1 MRKVLILI
9 YSAFLIIMLA
19 NYFYYR
25 NLYDQQITYI
35 IELLDRQV
43 QIVGLEVETINNNF
57 GSDVIEITISKD
69 MTGFFDESKPE
80 IKRQVTEQMKTF
92 YSRYKD
98 FITKIRYYDFNR
110 NEFTLSKD
118 EDKDEW
124 IESKFTPFDQRP
136 PVLEGTFVEESTGE
150 FNYYGAVL
158 MKNSG
163 KQIGNIAVTVDYK
176 KYFKKLFTEY
186 NLKDYQW
193 QWVITE
199 TGDILFDSYSKPP
212 IKYSQITSIANE
224 IADGSNAN
232 RRHEAVIGGKNV
244 EILSSYCSTQLLRKD
259 LLGIVFSAPTDFFQ
273 KYIIR
278 NSVFIVVG
286 TLLIIQLMI
295 LLFWQYIRS
304 QKREMGRLTD
314 SEEML
319 VRLIEEM
326 PVGVIIHNNNREI
339 LKSNKAAA
347 ELYLYKEE
355 SDMIGKIFPET
366 ALPDDSDYFSKHLGG
381 TFSPEQFVIIK
392 KEIGETVLYR
402 SSIPVKYLGDDATL
416 EILIDVTMLESARK
430 QEAKANVAKSEFL
443 ARMSYELRTPLNGII
458 GMADVLNRYE
468 LNTETKEVV
477 TLLRRSTEVL
487 LNIINDILDFSKIES
502 GKMILDEVPFN
513 IREEISYSV
522 DLAKTYISE
531 KELEIKCVIDDTI
544 PDSIIG
550 DPFRLRQILT
560 NLLNH
565 SIANSEKGEIQ
576 LKCQTRSIEGGII
589 ILSFEIRDEGKFI
602 SKADLKKIFGDFLGG
617 DSLSKITN
625 EESGFG
631 TIISRQLVEL
641 MGGELNAESISGG
654 TGNSVNKISFTIR
667 TYSNE
672 RPLKAIDFSDIKHF
686 DQIKTL
692 IISGR
697 QNRDEDTMAAI
708 HKLGLSSSVTTFQ
721 KSTIGQLKTNL
732 TLSEGRYK
740 MIIITDDEDF
750 DGFEVAK
757 LLWDNKLSLNFVMI
771 MISSN
776 DKKGNYLRSIT
787 LGIDHYLVK
796 PFDASEIFN
805 AVQSSFTYVE
815 SSSDTIES
823 ETLKKDLQILI
834 VEDNKMNQ
842 KIIAKMLGTLGY
854 KCEIAEDG
862 YDGFKK
868 ATKKKYDI
876 IFMDLVMPEMD
887 GFESTRRIMEH
898 DKNNVIIAFTADNMP
913 DSKRKAELS
922 GIKDFIAK
930 PVRLE
935 EIKKLFAKY
944 FDI

>member
-1 MRKVLILI
+1 M
-9 YSAFLIIMLA
+9 
-19 NYFYYR
+19 
-25 NLYDQQITYI
+25 
-35 IELLDRQV
+35 LDRQV
-43 QIVGLEVETINNNF
+43 QIVGLEVENTNNNF
-57 GSDVIEITISKD
+57 GSDVIAITISQD
-69 MTGFFDESKPE
+69 MTRFFDKSNPE
-80 IKRQVTEQMKTF
+80 TKRQVTEQMKTF
-92 YSRYKD
+92 YSRYND
-98 FITKIRYYDFNR
+98 FVTKIRYYDFNR
-110 NEFTLSKD
+110 NEYTLSKD
-118 EDKDEW
+118 EDRDEW
-124 IESKFTPFDQRP
+124 IESPFTMYDQRP
-136 PVLEGTFVEESTGE
+136 LVLGGTLVEESTGE

-158 MKNSG
+158 LKSTG
-163 KQIGNIAVTVDYK
+163 QQIGNIVVTVDYK
-176 KYFKKLFTEY
+176 KYFTKIFTEY
-186 NLKDYQW
+186 DLQDYQW

-199 TGDILFDSYSKPP
+199 AGDVIFDSYRKPP
-212 IKYSQITSIANE
+212 IKYSQLSSIAGE
-224 IADGSNAN
+224 IQNGSNAN
-232 RRHEAVIGGKNV
+232 RRHTAVVDGKTV
-244 EILSSYCSTQLLRKD
+244 EIISSYCSTQLLRKD
-259 LLGIVFSAPTDFFQ
+259 FLGIVFSAPTDFFQ

-295 LLFWQYIRS
+295 FMFWWYIRS
-304 QKREMGRLTD
+304 QKKEMGRLTD
-314 SEEML
+314 SEKML

-326 PVGVIIHNNNREI
+326 PVGVIIHNSQREI

-347 ELYLYKEE
+347 ELYLYKDE

-366 ALPDDSDYFSKHLGG
+366 SLPDDSDYFSKHLGG

-402 SSIPVKYLGDDATL
+402 SCIPVKYGGEEANL

-443 ARMSYELRTPLNGII
+443 ARMSYEIRTPLNGII

-468 LNTETKEVV
+468 LSSEIKDVI

-487 LNIINDILDFSKIES
+487 LKIINDILDFSKIES

-513 IREEISYSV
+513 IREEVGYSV

-531 KELEIKCVIDDTI
+531 KELVIKCEIDDKI
-544 PDSIIG
+544 PESIIG
-550 DPFRLRQILT
+550 DPFRLRQILS
-560 NLLNH
+560 NLLSH

-576 LKCQTRSIEGGII
+576 LKCQTRVKEDGII
-589 ILSFEIRDEGKFI
+589 NLLFEIRDEGNFI
-602 SKADLKKIFGDFLGG
+602 SKSDLKKIFGDFLGG

-631 TIISRQLVEL
+631 TIIARQLVEL
-641 MGGELNAESISGG
+641 MGGELYAESTSVGP
-654 TGNSVNKISFTIR
+654 GNNVNKITFTIKI
-667 TYSNE
+667 YSNE
-672 RPLKAIDFSDIKHF
+672 RPRKVVDFTDIKYF

-692 IISGR
+692 IITGR
-697 QNRDEDTMAAI
+697 QNRDEELMGAI
-708 HKLGLSSSVTTFQ
+708 HKLGVSSAVTTFQ

-740 MIIITDDEDF
+740 MIVITDDEDF

-757 LLWDNKLSLNFVMI
+757 ALWDNKLALNFVMI

-776 DKKGNYLRSIT
+776 DMKGNYLRSIT
-787 LGIDHYLVK
+787 MGIDHYLVK

-805 AVQSSFTYVE
+805 AVQSSFTYVGSLSDSLE
-815 SSSDTIES
+815 SV
-823 ETLKKDLQILI
+823 TLKKDLQILV

-842 KIIAKMLGTLGY
+842 KIISKMLGTLGY
-854 KCEIAEDG
+854 TCEIAEDG
-862 YDGFKK
+862 YEGFKK
-868 ATKKKYDI
+868 ATKNKYDI

-887 GFESTRRIMEH
+887 GFESTRRIMES
-898 DKNNVIIAFTADNMP
+898 DKNNIIVAFTADNMP

-944 FDI
+944 FNI